1 MHFIVILQNIIYS
14 STHGKYMYGLFFT
27 NHKFHCTPNS
37 QFTPPERL
45 DNMVLTTTSKPTFL
59 PWSPF
64 DYLSIWSI
72 WSHVYVYRLIWSSCS
87 CVSWLFFFMFLCFT
101 DCLCGC
107 VFSVTFYWSVQL
119 FNKLT
124 YLVNLL
130 TYLLNSPVCHVWRGS
145 VNCMDNCLLLT
156 CSYFTFFSVGDS
168 HELSRIQFTLPRQTR
183 HRQDCFVGSG
193 MAVGTYIG
201 LSLVKSTQ

>member
-1 MHFIVILQNIIYS
+1 
-14 STHGKYMYGLFFT
+14 
-27 NHKFHCTPNS
+27 
-37 QFTPPERL
+37 
-45 DNMVLTTTSKPTFL
+45 MVLTTTSKPTFL
-59 PWSPF
+59 PWSLF
-64 DYLSIWSI
+64 DHLSIWSI
-72 WSHVYVYRLIWSSCS
+72 WSHVYVYRLIWSSCN
-87 CVSWLFFFMFLCFT
+87 CVSWLFFPCFYVLLT
-101 DCLCGC
+101 VC
-107 VFSVTFYWSVQL
+107 VVVFFQWHFIDLFSCIATSL